1 MADEKYSVMLSA
13 TSYKPMKGKEIQKDA
28 DGYYKV
34 RLGAFNV
41 FNAKNAFYIGEGV
54 KDLINNPNSIFYR
67 RLKKGY
73 LCGEMGHPSMKPGMS
88 IQQFIYRTSIIDQEN
103 IAFHIKDVM
112 LVETGDKVEQMGNY
126 GNVIIVEGWIKP
138 SGPKGKYL
146 QEALDNPDRNV
157 AFSVRSVSKDKIVN
171 GVIIKQTTSIA
182 TWDWVVEPGI
192 SNANTF
198 DMLNNKNINTES
210 LAVTIR
216 PEDIEAMEASIRS
229 DVTHGLVNQESADE
243 AISFAEDI
251 KQQFQSTN
259 NKRMIGW
266 K

>member
-1 MADEKYSVMLSA
+1 MADEKYSVILSA

-88 IQQFIYRTSIIDQEN
+88 IQQFIYRTSIVDQEN

-198 DMLNNKNINTES
+198 DMLNEKNINTES
-210 LAVTIR
+210 VNNILTLNVK
-216 PEDIEAMEASIRS
+216 ESDIADMVNVKTA
-229 DVTHGLVNQESADE
+229 VNQEANS
-243 AISFAEDI
+243 EDI
-251 KQQFQSTN
+251 KILSNSLKRQFSSKPI
-259 NKRMIGW
+259 NKVLTW
-266 K
+266 

>member
-1 MADEKYSVMLSA
+1 MADEKYSVILSA

-103 IAFHIKDVM
+103 IAFHIK
-112 LVETGDKVEQMGNY
+112 
-126 GNVIIVEGWIKP
+126 VIIVEGWIKP

-243 AISFAEDI
+243 AISFNLLTI
-251 KQQFQSTN
+251 N
-259 NKRMIGW
+259 V
-266 K
+266 